1 MLHVCFIHKSR
12 SERSTD
18 PDPKSVAQE
27 SGSPKLRVCR
37 SMMQEPMM
45 GHLTLLGSPVP
56 SAVGSPERRG
66 STGPKPRV
74 CRSIMQEPMMEHLN
88 RLGSPFPPASGSPE
102 YRRSTDPDPKSVIYS
117 DTILEAFRSVLRP
130 PERISE
136 LCWNVL
142 DASWKIGQRVSMSRI
157 SFGGRAMKRFALP
170 KSIFVIY
177 GFLVRGGIPLVSF

>member
-1 MLHVCFIHKSR
+1 MSFLK
-12 SERSTD
+12 
-18 PDPKSVAQE
+18 VAQE

-45 GHLTLLGSPVP
+45 EHLSLLGSPVP
-56 SAVGSPERRG
+56 SAV
-66 STGPKPRV
+66 
-74 CRSIMQEPMMEHLN
+74 
-88 RLGSPFPPASGSPE
+88 GSPE

-136 LCWNVL
+136 PCWNVL

-170 KSIFVIY
+170 NSIFVIF
-177 GFLVRGGIPLVSF
+177 GFLVRGGIPLGSF

>member
-1 MLHVCFIHKSR
+1 MILEGVFFHNSTSNYPFDVILKNWNIIFCFSLLHVCFIHKSR

-74 CRSIMQEPMMEHLN
+74 SRSTMQESMIEHLN
-88 RLGSPFPPASGSPE
+88 RLGSPFPSASGSPE
-102 YRRSTDPDPKSVIYS
+102 YRRSTDPDPK
-117 DTILEAFRSVLRP
+117 
-130 PERISE
+130 
-136 LCWNVL
+136 
-142 DASWKIGQRVSMSRI
+142 
-157 SFGGRAMKRFALP
+157 
-170 KSIFVIY
+170 
-177 GFLVRGGIPLVSF
+177 

>member
-1 MLHVCFIHKSR
+1 MLYVYKSR

-74 CRSIMQEPMMEHLN
+74 SRSIMQEPMMEHLN
-88 RLGSPFPPASGSPE
+88 RLGSPFPSASGSPE

-136 LCWNVL
+136 PCWNVL

-157 SFGGRAMKRFALP
+157 QKALP
-170 KSIFVIY
+170 FQKAFSLFMA
-177 GFLVRGGIPLVSF
+177 F

>member
-1 MLHVCFIHKSR
+1 MLYVYKSR
-12 SERSTD
+12 SEKSTD

-27 SGSPKLRVCR
+27 SGSPKLRVCRSMMQEPMMGHLTLLGPRVPSAVGSPERRGCTGPKLRVCR

-88 RLGSPFPPASGSPE
+88 RLGSPFPSASGSPE
-102 YRRSTDPDPKSVIYS
+102 YRRSTDPNPKSVIYS

-136 LCWNVL
+136 PCWNVL
-142 DASWKIGQRVSMSRI
+142 DASW
-157 SFGGRAMKRFALP
+157 
-170 KSIFVIY
+170 
-177 GFLVRGGIPLVSF
+177 